1 MINSVKN
8 RLALSYGL
16 LVTALFVF
24 AFFLIYNDLKHYL
37 VFQIDSQLIEK
48 AKRSRWFAK
57 DIPLEKIQSTIHYN
71 EEIEGSENVFYMLCD
86 PDGKV
91 IARSQNGY
99 WDELKIGEEKIKEL
113 LYYFAAIKNGKKI
126 QLPDMKVKIIR
137 DDWEENVIL
146 FQSGELPDCPVR
158 FGYIRLQN
166 GKLLI
171 CAQNMSDNQQ
181 FLRRMRQI
189 FLILFG
195 VAVVIGGIIGY
206 ILAFKAMSGVK
217 RVTQAATSI
226 SEGDL
231 NHRVK
236 VGNDGV
242 EIKTLAQTFNAMLDK
257 IQSLLQGL
265 KQVSDDI
272 AHDLRTPVT
281 RIRSSA
287 EMSATATRDEECRIQ
302 MGLIVEECDRLVEMI
317 NTMLEI
323 AQTDS
328 GARSF
333 DKAQINLTEIVQTGF
348 ELFHSMAED
357 KSITY
362 TLSLPDEPMMVM
374 GDISRLQRVISNLL
388 DNAIKFTPE
397 EGSISLNA
405 EVHDTWVSLHFKDTG
420 IGIPE
425 AEQERVFDRF
435 YRRDPSRTIEGNG
448 LGLCLARSIANAH
461 GGSILLES
469 EENKG
474 SCFTVRLPLA
484 TEETAKG

>member
-16 LVTALFVF
+16 LVTVLFVL
-24 AFFLIYNDLKHYL
+24 AFFLIYSDLKNYFVL
-37 VFQIDSQLIEK
+37 QIDNQLVEK
-48 AKRSRWFAK
+48 AKRNRWLAK
-57 DIPLEKIQSTIHYN
+57 DVPLEKIQSSIHYN
-71 EEIEGSENVFYMLCD
+71 ESVEGTENVFYMLCD
-86 PDGKV
+86 PDGN
-91 IARSQNGY
+91 ILARSQAEY
-99 WDELKIGEEKIKEL
+99 WSEMTIGEEKIKEL
-113 LYYFAAIKNGKKI
+113 LNYFAAIQKGKKI
-126 QLPDMKVKIIR
+126 PLGNMKIKFIR

-146 FQSGELPDCPVR
+146 FQSGELPGFPVR

-171 CAQNMSDNQQ
+171 CAQNMLTNQL
-181 FLRRMRQI
+181 FLQRMRQT
-189 FLILFG
+189 FMILFA

-206 ILAFKAMSGVK
+206 FLAFKAMSGVK
-217 RVTQAATSI
+217 RVTRTAASI

-242 EIKTLAQTFNAMLDK
+242 EIKTLAQTFNGMLDK
-257 IQSLLQGL
+257 IQNLLQGL

-287 EMSATATRDEECRIQ
+287 EMSATATKDEECRCQ

-328 GARSF
+328 GAKVF
-333 DKAQINLTEIVQTGF
+333 DRKPLDLTEIVRSGF
-348 ELFHSMAED
+348 ELFHPMAED
-357 KSITY
+357 KAIDY
-362 TLSLPDEPMMVM
+362 QLNMAEDEILIM
-374 GDISRLQRVISNLL
+374 GNISRLQRVISNLL

-397 EGSISLNA
+397 GGSISISA
-405 EVHDTWVSLHFKDTG
+405 EKDNKWVRLHFKDTG
-420 IGIPE
+420 IGIPRD
-425 AEQERVFDRF
+425 EQERVFDRF
-435 YRRDPSRTIEGNG
+435 YRRDPSRTIDGNG
-448 LGLCLARSIANAH
+448 LGLCLARSIAHAH

-469 EENKG
+469 EEHKG
-474 SCFTVRLPLA
+474 SCFTVQLPLIP
-484 TEETAKG
+484 GDPV